1 MEQERRRQEM
11 DEGKWQGR
19 TLDDSLTI
27 QRFVLVRDEEIF
39 SFVSAVRGRFQG
51 TGSAKNLPRVLA
63 AHFRFRRR
71 SFQGVNLCMPVHP
84 Y

>member
-1 MEQERRRQEM
+1 M
-11 DEGKWQGR
+11 DEGKRQGR

-63 AHFRFRRR
+63 AQKKSSYE
-71 SFQGVNLCMPVHP
+71 SFQVVIFYNRVLYESTLEIGYL
-84 Y
+84 